1 MRRTSRTLLATSIAI
16 AVVSAAS
23 CERNEKPERS
33 TFYQRQ
39 IEPIINASCTPSSSL
54 SACHQMVDDR
64 GNVLGN
70 LDLTS
75 YANLNKRRDL
85 LVKYGPYGEPGL
97 LLKVLPPYQIRLTSW
112 DDSEPR
118 FVTTDIG
125 HAGFSPLD
133 FSAQSYIILSQWI
146 EGGATENNAP
156 PDTVEYE
163 FAPCSATLGRDA
175 LFDPNVEPSSE
186 DYAQFASKVN
196 PVLTKNC
203 AAGNCHGSPANSL
216 YLTCGETEEQ
226 KRWNYFAAGDYV
238 STTTQNSE
246 ILRRGLEP
254 SQGGTYHEGG
264 TIFTSI
270 NDPDYQSIQSWAEL
284 KGGPTNV
291 PTDPGF
297 FFFESRVQP
306 MLVKRGCMMLGC
318 HSPTMFHDYRL
329 RGGSGGHFG
338 LPASRTNYELS
349 LEQLALEAPN
359 VNSSR
364 LVKKNLLLEEG
375 GILHRGGSLFGSG
388 GDPSAC
394 DAEAATNGPLDEQ
407 DPYCVIS
414 TWFELEKAE
423 RMQSALGLTAIVYV
437 RRPPHSGHEA
447 PQDYADFTAG
457 AEVVRHAVQLGV
469 DGSLTLTS
477 ETSLSQL
484 CGLDP
489 TTSQAR
495 RPAVSWDG
503 QRIAFSA
510 RTGADAAYRIYVV
523 EADGSCQVEPTIDR
537 TPTLDSGD
545 PYDDRGELIHNF
557 DPAFASDGRIVFTST
572 RGNTMNVERIGYH
585 GPTRTPA
592 DPSKLNAN
600 LYVLEDGNV
609 RQLTFLL
616 NQELTPAF
624 MRDGRIIM
632 VAEKRATNFYQL
644 AGRRMNLDGGDY
656 HPLFGQRSSIDYNQF
671 TDVVELADKNL
682 AAILS
687 DRGASH
693 GAGALAIINRSIGV
707 DQLSSDPADYLHD
720 PAAMDWP
727 NPDFYQKSVRLFD
740 RRATGKLEGTQGAF
754 RNPSPLPDG
763 RLLVSYDADVT
774 NLASFNSSFDIAIAD
789 PSSGELTI
797 LLASDRDLVWPVAV
811 YARPPQKI
819 FESRPDEA
827 NANTFVYNDE
837 RRDRSQV
844 TFLDLPLLAS
854 LLFQN
859 TRSRR
864 LIPDG
869 GLVEVWENL
878 PPEPGVVSFDTGGQ
892 FVDTDEFGQYYLRR
906 HRLGVP
912 QLYEDGSARIVIDGG
927 APITLAVT
935 TDLAGEAE
943 PRLHFQREEMQFYPG
958 EYAHQSF
965 RREFFNGLCGGC
977 HGSLSG
983 LETDIAANPDVL
995 TRASEVIAAS
1005 RNPTNLREGGT
1016 IQGPPFD

>member
-1 MRRTSRTLLATSIAI
+1 MRRNSRALLVISIAF
-16 AVVSAAS
+16 AVASAAS
-23 CERNEKPERS
+23 CERDEKPERS

-39 IEPIINASCTPSSSL
+39 IAPILDASCTPSSSL
-54 SACHQMVDDR
+54 SACHKMVDDR

-75 YANLNKRRDL
+75 YGNLNKRRDL
-85 LVKYGPYGEPGL
+85 LVKYGPYGQPAL

-146 EGGATENNAP
+146 DGGATENNAP
-156 PDTVEYE
+156 PDSVEYE
-163 FAPCSATLGRDA
+163 FSPCSTILGRDS
-175 LFDPNVEPSSE
+175 LFDASVAPSSA
-186 DYAQFASKVN
+186 DYGQFETEVN
-196 PVLTKNC
+196 PVLAKNC

-216 YLTCGETEEQ
+216 YLTCGETAEQ
-226 KRWNYFAAGDYV
+226 KRWNYFAAADYV

-270 NDPDYQSIQSWAEL
+270 NDPGYKSIQSWAEL

-291 PTDPGF
+291 PTDVGF

-318 HSPTMFHDYRL
+318 HSPAMFHDYRL

-364 LVKKNLLLEEG
+364 LVKKNLLLEQG
-375 GILHRGGSLFGSG
+375 GILHRGGSLFGSA
-388 GDPSAC
+388 GDPGAC
-394 DAEAATNGPLDEQ
+394 DADMATNGPLDEQ

-414 TWFELEKAE
+414 TWFDLEKSE
-423 RMQSALGLTAIVYV
+423 RMSAAPTLSAIVYV
-437 RRPPHSGHEA
+437 RRPPHPGPEA
-447 PQDYADFTAG
+447 PQDYEDFVPG
-457 AEVVRHAVQLGV
+457 AEVVRQAAQLAA
-469 DGSLTLTS
+469 DGSISLST

-489 TTSQAR
+489 STSQAR
-495 RPAVSWDG
+495 RPAVAWDG
-503 QRIAFSA
+503 QRIAFAA
-510 RTGADAAYRIYVV
+510 RTGADAPYRIYVV
-523 EADGSCQVEPTIDR
+523 EADDSCQIEPNIDR
-537 TPTLDSGD
+537 TPTLDNGEG
-545 PYDDRGELIHNF
+545 YDAGGELIHNF
-557 DPAFASDGRIVFTST
+557 DPAFAADGRIVFSST
-572 RGNTMNVERIGYH
+572 RGNTMNVERLGYH

-592 DPSKLNAN
+592 DPSKLNSN
-600 LYVLEDGNV
+600 LYVLESGEI

-624 MRDGRIIM
+624 MRDGRVLLI
-632 VAEKRATNFYQL
+632 AEKRATNFYQL
-644 AGRRMNLDGGDY
+644 AGRRINLDGGDY
-656 HPLFGQRSSIDYNQF
+656 HPLFGQRSSIDYNQL
-671 TDVVELADKNL
+671 TDVVELSDKNL

-693 GAGALAIINRSIGV
+693 GAGTLAIINRSIGV
-707 DQLSSDPADYLHD
+707 DQRSSDPADYLHD
-720 PAAMDWP
+720 PAAIDWP
-727 NPDFYQKSVRLFD
+727 NPDFYQKSIHLFD
-740 RRATGKLEGTQGAF
+740 ANATGKLEGTQGAF

-774 NLASFNSSFDIAIAD
+774 NLASFSSSFDIAIAD
-789 PSSGELTI
+789 PGSGALTT
-797 LLASDRDLVWPVAV
+797 LLASDQDLVWPVSV
-811 YARPPQKI
+811 YARPPQTI

-827 NANTFVYNDE
+827 NGNTVVYTDE
-837 RRDRSQV
+837 RRDRSQI

-864 LIPDG
+864 PIPEG
-869 GLVEVWENL
+869 GLIEVWENL
-878 PPEPGVVSFDTGGQ
+878 PPEPGVVSFETGGQ
-892 FVDTDEFGQYYLRR
+892 FVDTDGFGAYYLRR
-906 HRLGVP
+906 QRLGVP
-912 QLYEDGSARIVIDGG
+912 QLYDDGSARILIDGG
-927 APITLAVT
+927 APISLAVT
-935 TDLAGEAE
+935 TQLADEAE
-943 PRLHFQREEMQFYPG
+943 PQLHFQREEMQFYPG
-958 EYAHQSF
+958 EFAHQSF

-983 LETDIAANPDVL
+983 LETDISADPDIL
-995 TRASEVIAAS
+995 TRASEVIATS
-1005 RNPTNLREGGT
+1005 RNPTDLRNGGT
-1016 IQGPPFD
+1016 VQGPPFD